1 MAEFHSSIQELI
13 NASESTRTAASFIA
27 SITEFA
33 QGLDSPTRRLLWEII
48 NDFEVT
54 DWNTI
59 NTADSSQ
66 WANLNTAATTTWSTI
81 NNSESTAWGTINT
94 SDAGS
99 WQVIKTQ
106 P

>member
-13 NASESTRTAASFIA
+13 NAASTTSAAANFI
-27 SITEFA
+27 STVNEFA
-33 QGLDSPTRRLLWEII
+33 LASDSLTRRLLWEII

-66 WANLNTAATTTWSTI
+66 WANLNTAGATTWDTI

-94 SDAGS
+94 SDAGG